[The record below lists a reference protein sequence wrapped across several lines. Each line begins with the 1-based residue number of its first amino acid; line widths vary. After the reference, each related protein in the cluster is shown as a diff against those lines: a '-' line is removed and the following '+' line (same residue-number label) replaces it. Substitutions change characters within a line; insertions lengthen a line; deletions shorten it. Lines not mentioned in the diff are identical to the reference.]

1 MTGMNS
7 KGITLLELLITVSIV
22 GLLAAIAIPG
32 YIGQQRRAARTEA
45 YTNLE
50 NIRLLEEQFY
60 AENGRYT
67 VNLGTCA
74 KDNPGN
80 VAQIQQG
87 GAAPDPNNDLP
98 GFRPGNS
105 TMFSYCIE
113 QDMNMNGVGVSN
125 CYRVRAFGNTG
136 TRVDLDVFSVDCN
149 NNRNF

>member
-1 MTGMNS
+1 MNNR
-7 KGITLLELLITVSIV
+7 GITLLELLITVAII
-22 GLLAAIAIPG
+22 GLLAAIAIPS
-32 YIGQQRRAARTEA
+32 YVGQQKRAARTEA

-67 VNLGTCA
+67 VNLGVCA

-80 VAQIQQG
+80 ITQIRQG

-98 GFRPGNS
+98 GFRPGPD
-105 TMFSYCIE
+105 TQYSYCIE
-113 QDMNMNGVGVSN
+113 QDMTLNGGALSN
-125 CYRVRAFGNTG
+125 CFRARAFGNTA
-136 TRVDLDVFSVDCN
+136 TRVDLDVFGIDCN

>member
-1 MTGMNS
+1 MNS

-50 NIRLLEEQFY
+50 NLRLLEEQFF
-60 AENGRYT
+60 AENGQYT
-67 VNLGTCA
+67 ANLGVCA
-74 KDNPGN
+74 KDNN
-80 VAQIQQG
+80 NF
-87 GAAPDPNNDLP
+87 AAISAVLR
-98 GFRPGNS
+98 GWRPGDNAAVKN
-105 TMFSYCIE
+105 TQFSYCVE
-113 QDMNMNGVGVSN
+113 KDLNLNGVALSN
-125 CYRVRAFGNTG
+125 CFRARAFGDTG